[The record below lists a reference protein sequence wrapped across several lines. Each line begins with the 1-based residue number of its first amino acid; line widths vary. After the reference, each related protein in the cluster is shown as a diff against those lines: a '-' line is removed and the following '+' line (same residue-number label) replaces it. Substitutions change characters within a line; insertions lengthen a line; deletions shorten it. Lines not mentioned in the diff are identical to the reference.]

1 MSNLPNTKAC
11 NVQLEDE
18 WLTISFN
25 QPEKRNALTEEL
37 TTDIKNI
44 FDAFRDDL
52 SVRGVTLRG
61 EGGIFCA
68 GGDLKMFKTGFQGG
82 EQGLKDVHHAS
93 EMTGLFFDM
102 INSYPKPVIMLAEG
116 AAMAGG
122 LGMLCAGD
130 IVVVT
135 EDCKFALTETTL
147 GIPPAQIAPFVSQ
160 RIGLAKA
167 RRIMLTAARFTGKE
181 AHEMGLAD
189 FVAKDADDLKVI
201 EADIKKGVLKCAPGA
216 NAVTKEIVLATRHL
230 TRKEMIEFA
239 AKGFAER
246 MLSDEGKEGISS
258 FIEKRKPKWSK

>member
-1 MSNLPNTKAC
+1 MTNLPTTSAAKL
-11 NVQLEDE
+11 QLDDE

-37 TTDIKNI
+37 TKDIKET
-44 FDAFRDDL
+44 FDAISNDL
-52 SVRGVTLRG
+52 SIRGVTMRG

-82 EQGLKDVHHAS
+82 EQGMQDVHKAS
-93 EMTGLFFDM
+93 EATGHFFDM
-102 INSYPKPVIMLAEG
+102 INSLPKPVIMLAEG

-130 IVVVT
+130 VVVVT

-147 GIPPAQIAPFVSQ
+147 GIPPAQIAPFVAQ
-160 RIGLAKA
+160 RIGLSKA

-181 AHEMGLAD
+181 AFEMGLAD
-189 FVAKDADDLKVI
+189 FLAKDSDDLRVI
-201 EADIKKGVLKCAPGA
+201 EGEIKKGVMKCAPGA
-216 NAVTKEIVLATRHL
+216 NAITKEIVLSTRNL
-230 TRKEMIEFA
+230 SREEMIQFA
-239 AKGFAER
+239 AKGFAKS
-246 MLSDEGKEGISS
+246 MLSDEGMEGISS